1 MNEDLVWRMIL
12 VVLVILA
19 AWRLAEPKGPEAH

>member
-1 MNEDLVWRMIL
+1 MTEDIVWRMIL

-19 AWRLAEPKGPEAH
+19 AWRLSEPTGPEAH